1 MNRNVYRFKKYVDL
15 KRWLSYWHQI
25 NEVLE
30 LNPKN
35 VLEIGVGNQIV
46 SDCLKK
52 QGLAVKALDID
63 KKLKP
68 DLVADVNQ
76 MPLTDNSFDLILCAE
91 VLEHLPFEEFE
102 RCLEELK
109 RITKKYVVLSLP
121 HFGPPLKLAFKIPF
135 LKQIKLAQ
143 KIPYHPQHKSNSPH
157 YWEIGKKGYSAAK
170 IKKIIKKYF
179 KIKKEFIPFETQYHH
194 FYILEK

>member
-76 MPLTDNSFDLILCAE
+76 MPLTDNSFDLIYA
-91 VLEHLPFEEFE
+91 
-102 RCLEELK
+102 LK
-109 RITKKYVVLSLP
+109 
-121 HFGPPLKLAFKIPF
+121 F
-135 LKQIKLAQ
+135 
-143 KIPYHPQHKSNSPH
+143 
-157 YWEIGKKGYSAAK
+157 
-170 IKKIIKKYF
+170 
-179 KIKKEFIPFETQYHH
+179 
-194 FYILEK
+194 